1 MIIGLDQ
8 GHRFT
13 NSINSGANGILREVD
28 VNRAVG
34 KELINILRSAGHTVI
49 DCTDN
54 YSELEGRVTK
64 ANAQYLDLFISL
76 HCNAFNGNAYG
87 TETHIYNGNYN
98 GKDANRNIA
107 TNVNNAIINAFG
119 FTNRGV
125 KESDFYVLRNTKAPA
140 ILIEMFFIDSAK
152 DCGIYNGQVNKMATA
167 IANGLGITI
176 SNHTSS
182 SSGTSNNNTN
192 IIYRVRKSWSDN
204 ASQKGAFSDLGNA
217 KQCANNNPGYAVFDA
232 NGNKVYPIVNN
243 SNSNT
248 VSSGVNGNCDRE
260 LSRYTE
266 YGKCTITTG
275 SGIIFRDRP
284 CTCHGIRQGLY
295 YYNESVNYDLV
306 VITEKY
312 VWISWIGQSGTRRY
326 MPIKDKSTGERWGN
340 CV

>member
-1 MIIGLDQ
+1 MIFAIDC
-8 GHRFT
+8 GHRYT
-13 NSINSGANGILREVD
+13 NSVNSGANGILKEVE

-34 KELINILRSAGHTVI
+34 KELINILKNNGHIVI

-54 YSELEGRVTK
+54 NSELEGRVTK
-64 ANAQYLDLFISL
+64 ANAQKVDLFISL

-125 KESDFYVLRNTKAPA
+125 KESDFYVLRNTIAPA

-152 DCGIYNGQVNKMATA
+152 DCNIYNGQANKMAVA
-167 IANGLGITI
+167 IAKGLGIT
-176 SNHTSS
+176 SLDNTSTPS
-182 SSGTSNNNTN
+182 VKPDNNTN
-192 IIYRVRKSWSDN
+192 IIYKVRKNWQDS
-204 ASQKGAFSDLGNA
+204 ASQKGAFSNLDNA
-217 KQCANNNPGYAVFDA
+217 KKCADSNPGYAVFDS

-243 SNSNT
+243 T
-248 VSSGVNGNCDRE
+248 VTSICDRE

-266 YGKCTITTG
+266 YGKCTITVG
-275 SGIIFRDRP
+275 DGIIFRDKP
-284 CTCHGIRQGLY
+284 CTCHGNKQGIYL
-295 YYNESVNYDLV
+295 YNESVNYDLV

-312 VWISWIGQSGTRRY
+312 VWISWIGGTSKARRY

>member
-1 MIIGLDQ
+1 MSKLIVGIDC

-34 KELINILRSAGHTVI
+34 RELIAILRNAGHTVI

-64 ANAQYLDLFISL
+64 ANAQRLDLFISL

-87 TETHIYNGNYN
+87 TETHIYPGTS
-98 GKDANRNIA
+98 RTVA
-107 TNVNNAIINAFG
+107 TNVTNSIANTFG

-125 KESDFYVLRNTKAPA
+125 KESNFYVLRNTVAPA

-152 DCGIYNGQVNKMATA
+152 DCGIYNGQAGKLAEA
-167 IANGLGITI
+167 IAKGIGV
-176 SNHTSS
+176 SVS
-182 SSGTSNNNTN
+182 SNNTSTPSVGNN
-192 IIYRVRKSWSDN
+192 KPANNLYRVRKNWTDS
-204 ASQKGAFSDLGNA
+204 ASQKGAFSDLSNA
-217 KQCANNNPGYAVFDA
+217 KKCADSNPGYSVFDS

-243 SNSNT
+243 NS
-248 VSSGVNGNCDRE
+248 SSSCDTE

-266 YGKCTITTG
+266 YGTCNITTP
-275 SGIIFRDRP
+275 SGIYFRNKP
-284 CTCHGIRQGLY
+284 CTHCGVRQGT
-295 YYNESVNYDLV
+295 YNYGESVNYDLV
-306 VITEKY
+306 VITKKY
-312 VWISWIGQSGTRRY
+312 VWISWISASSGTRRY

-340 CV
+340 CF